1 LGIVAYLE
9 DELDGDAAPRSP
21 TPRSPHSQ
29 VAEGRRD
36 LGSTAADGLVS
47 DRGGRARLR
56 HGGDFPLPRRSLSLP
71 RLDLGLNDFGRND
84 PVGPMWAS

>member
-47 DRGGRARLR
+47 DTAAISPFLAA
-56 HGGDFPLPRRSLSLP
+56 LSPLP
-71 RLDLGLNDFGRND
+71 RLDLGLNEFGRND
-84 PVGPMWAS
+84 PVEPMWTP